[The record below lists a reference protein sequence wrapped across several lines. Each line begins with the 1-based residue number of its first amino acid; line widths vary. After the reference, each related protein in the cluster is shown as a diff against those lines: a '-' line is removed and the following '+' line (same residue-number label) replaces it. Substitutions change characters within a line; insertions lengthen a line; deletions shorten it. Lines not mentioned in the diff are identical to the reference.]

1 MPGAV
6 ERHARHPESTASV
19 SRSFSSRL
27 PLSRSEIDR
36 DHLARAGGVEALL
49 SDPATRAVA
58 LHDGKALLAA
68 PASLAV
74 LPAASV
80 PHVDALYLGRAISDS
95 PDLPAGSPVVALLLD
110 DDQAAEITQDRAG
123 RLGRLGRLQGDKNEE
138 GDEFE
143 HWGDLRRLGH
153 LLGERD
159 AGLFT
164 QALALANWHIA
175 YGFSPRTGEAT
186 RIGAAG
192 WTRVGSDGREL
203 FPRTDAAVIVGI
215 TDHDDRM
222 LLGSNALWEA
232 NRFSLLAGF
241 VEPGESLEAAVIR
254 EVHEESGLRVA
265 DPVYLGSQP
274 WPFPASLMVGFRA
287 HVPKGESTVGT
298 PDGTEILELRWFS
311 RDELRDAAAAR
322 EIILPGPTS
331 IARAI
336 VEDWYGD
343 EVDDGSRVGDEVDDG
358 SRA

>member
-1 MPGAV
+1 M
-6 ERHARHPESTASV
+6 
-19 SRSFSSRL
+19 SRPFSSRL

-36 DHLARAGGVEALL
+36 DHLGRAGGVEALL
-49 SDPATRAVA
+49 SDAATRAVV
-58 LHDGKALLAA
+58 LHDGKALLSA
-68 PASLAV
+68 PEALAV
-74 LPAASV
+74 LPAASID
-80 PHVDALYLGRAISDS
+80 HTDALYLGRAISDS

-110 DDQAAEITQDRAG
+110 DQQAAIVRPDAR
-123 RLGRLGRLQGDKNEE
+123 
-138 GDEFE
+138 
-143 HWGDLRRLGH
+143 WGDLRRLGH
-153 LLGERD
+153 RLGERD

-164 QALALANWHIA
+164 QALALANWHSA

-186 RIGAAG
+186 SVGAAG
-192 WTRVGSDGREL
+192 WTRVGADGREV

-215 TDHDDRM
+215 TDADDRM

-287 HVPKGESTVGT
+287 QVPAGESTIGT
-298 PDGTEILELRWFS
+298 PDGTEILELRWFT
-311 RDELRDAAAAR
+311 RDELRDAAASR

-343 EVDDGSRVGDEVDDG
+343 ELDDGSRT
-358 SRA
+358 